1 MLMQFRQSKTDNGI
15 RVVTATMGHVQS
27 VALGIWVGIGSRYE
41 PDHVSGISHFTEH
54 LLFKGTRRRSQR
66 DISQTI
72 EGRGGYLNAFTG
84 EEATCYYARVDC
96 NQLRQGLD
104 VLTDMYVNS
113 RFDKTEIEK
122 ERGVIME
129 EIMMYHD
136 QPRHLVSEML
146 MNILWKN
153 HPVGRPIIGTR
164 ETLSAMKRKTFLDF
178 TDKNYVAKNT
188 VVAMAGN
195 VEHDA
200 CVDYVQ
206 DMMRKVPGKQRAPA
220 FTAVNAS
227 VHQGRT
233 AFLEKNV
240 EQTHL
245 ALGLRSF
252 GYEDKR
258 RHTLRIL
265 NAILGENMSSRLFQ
279 IVREKHGL
287 AYSVHSSIQLFRDSG
302 ALMIAA
308 GLDRERTVKALDL
321 IVNELVRIKERPVSK
336 AELQRA
342 KDYAIG
348 QMRLGLESTSHQM
361 MWLGDN
367 LLSRGKFTPPEETI
381 ELLSRVTVD
390 DVAKLASQLMKHSK
404 VSLAIVSPDVSKQD
418 QAQMKSILRRL

>member
-1 MLMQFRQSKTDNGI
+1 MQVQQSKTNNGI
-15 RVVTATMGHVQS
+15 RIITSTIDHVQS
-27 VALGIWVGIGSRYE
+27 VALGIWVGTGSRYE
-41 PDHVSGISHFTEH
+41 PARTSGISHFTEH

-84 EEATCYYARVDC
+84 EEATCYYARVGY
-96 NQLRQGLD
+96 NQLRQSLD

-113 RFDKTEIEK
+113 RFDRDEIKK
-122 ERGVIME
+122 ERGVIIE

-146 MNILWKN
+146 MNILWKD
-153 HPVGRPIIGTR
+153 HPVGRPIIGTP
-164 ETLSAMKRKTFLDF
+164 ETLSRMKKKTFIDF
-178 TDKNYVAKNT
+178 MHKNYVAKNT
-188 VVAMAGN
+188 IVAMAGN
-195 VEHDA
+195 VNHDMCA
-200 CVDYVQ
+200 EYVQ
-206 DMMRKVPGKQRAPA
+206 NMMKKVPGKPRAPV
-220 FTAVNAS
+220 FTPVNAS
-227 VHQGRT
+227 VNQIRT

-252 GYEDKR
+252 GYKDKR
-258 RHTLRIL
+258 RHTLRIV

-287 AYSVHSSIQLFRDSG
+287 AYSVHSSIQLFKDSG

-308 GLDRERTVKALDL
+308 GLDRDRKVQALDL

-336 AELQRA
+336 AELRRA

-348 QMRLGLESTSHQM
+348 QMRLGLESTSYQM
-361 MWLGDN
+361 MWIGDN
-367 LLSRGKFTPPEETI
+367 LLSCGKFTPPEETM
-381 ELLSRVTVD
+381 ELLSRVTVE
-390 DVAKLASQLMKHSK
+390 DVAKLASKLIRHSK
-404 VSLAIVSPDVSKQD
+404 VSLAIVSPEVSAQD

>member
-1 MLMQFRQSKTDNGI
+1 MQVRQSKTDNGI
-15 RVVTATMGHVQS
+15 RVVTSMMDHVQS

-41 PDHVSGISHFTEH
+41 PVQASGISHFTEH

-84 EEATCYYARVDC
+84 EEATCYYARVGY
-96 NQLRQGLD
+96 NQLRQSLD

-113 RFDKTEIEK
+113 RFDKDEIQK
-122 ERGVIME
+122 ERGVITE

-146 MNILWKN
+146 MNILWKD

-164 ETLSAMKRKTFLDF
+164 ETLSTMKRKTFIEF
-178 TDKNYVAKNT
+178 TKKNYVAKNT
-188 VVAMAGN
+188 VVAIAGN
-195 VEHDA
+195 VKHDV
-200 CVDYVQ
+200 CVEYVQ
-206 DMMRKVPGKQRAPA
+206 DMMKKVSEKPRAPV

-227 VHQGRT
+227 VNQGRT

-245 ALGLRSF
+245 AIGLRSF
-252 GYEDKR
+252 GYQDKR

-265 NAILGENMSSRLFQ
+265 NAIFGENMSSRLFQ

-287 AYSVHSSIQLFRDSG
+287 AYSVHSSIQLFKDSG

-308 GLDRERTVKALDL
+308 GLDRDRKVKALEL

-336 AELQRA
+336 AELRRA

-367 LLSRGKFTPPEETI
+367 LLSRRKFTPPEETI
-381 ELLSRVTVD
+381 ELLSRVTVA
-390 DVAKLASQLMKHSK
+390 DVAKLASQLIRHSK
-404 VSLAIVSPDVSKQD
+404 VSLAMVSPEVSKQD
-418 QAQMKSILRRL
+418 QARMKTILGRL